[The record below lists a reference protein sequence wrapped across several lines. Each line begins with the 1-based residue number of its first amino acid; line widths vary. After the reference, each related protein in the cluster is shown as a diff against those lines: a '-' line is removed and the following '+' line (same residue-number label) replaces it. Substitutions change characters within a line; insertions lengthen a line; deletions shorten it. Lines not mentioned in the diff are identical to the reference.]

1 MKKLVVLL
9 LLTFLLITGCSSVE
23 VTKVD
28 DDINTDALKFSKE
41 YPLVSEDNVFEYYT
55 YDNLIDK
62 IENGTGVIF
71 LAYPTC
77 KYCDI
82 TASLLD
88 NISKDKK
95 VEEIS
100 YYNIKDMMENNTI
113 EYQNLIKLLD
123 FKDEDSTDNLEEK
136 EEKNNISAPIIVFV
150 KNGIVEKTY
159 TIDDENSDKEKI
171 KSELIDNLNLIYEE
185 SK

>member
-77 KYCDI
+77 KYCDL

-88 NISKDKK
+88 GISKEK
-95 VEEIS
+95 EIKLIQES
-100 YYNIKDMMENNTI
+100 LKENNLEI
-113 EYQNLIKLLD
+113 AEKIIIRNIVLNYLSEYLYQEQDK
-123 FKDEDSTDNLEEK
+123 
-136 EEKNNISAPIIVFV
+136 IITLP
-150 KNGIVEKTY
+150 KTP
-159 TIDDENSDKEKI
+159 SDKRKMYKI
-171 KSELIDNLNLIYEE
+171 
-185 SK
+185 